1 MENGSAGPSSFQ
13 VRPKRKAAAKNFKA
27 DDEDDEDEE
36 DDEEEE
42 VAKPTPA
49 VKKRR
54 VVNNPGPRRSRL
66 LKGVAEL
73 EGAIK
78 KLQSTF
84 AKDLAKLQQIAGS
97 LATEIREMEDD

>member
-1 MENGSAGPSSFQ
+1 MENGSAGLSSFQ
-13 VRPKRKAAAKNFKA
+13 VRPKRKAAAKSFKA

-36 DDEEEE
+36 EDEEEV

-54 VVNNPGPRRSRL
+54 VGNNPGPRRSRL
-66 LKGVAEL
+66 LKDVAEL

-84 AKDLAKLQQIAGS
+84 TKDLAKLQHIAGS